1 MSALRLTLERVG
13 PCRFVGSDEDGGASI
28 YSGSAALADDIAA
41 RTSDPA
47 LIPKRGISAE
57 SLSQGLR
64 PMHALLGSL
73 AACGALDTVV
83 ILLKQRE
90 PVGRFFVHVVGE
102 RPDTTPA
109 PFRSVTLKIDA
120 PGVDPEKRPE
130 PPVILLHKCQIV
142 ADMRPKIQRIQ
153 RRLAH
158 PARTGSLKRH
168 KSGNAGEDGWIKR
181 LDS

>member
-120 PGVDPEKRPE
+120 PGVDPG
-130 PPVILLHKCQIV
+130 
-142 ADMRPKIQRIQ
+142 
-153 RRLAH
+153 RLKA
-158 PARTGSLKRH
+158 AAELAYAKYCSVGSSLAKDITV
-168 KSGNAGEDGWIKR
+168 SVSIAG
-181 LDS
+181 